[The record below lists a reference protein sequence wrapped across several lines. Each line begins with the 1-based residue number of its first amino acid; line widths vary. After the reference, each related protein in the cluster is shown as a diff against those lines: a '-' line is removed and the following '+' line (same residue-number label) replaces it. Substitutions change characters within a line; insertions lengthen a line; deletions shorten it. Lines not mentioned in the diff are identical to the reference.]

1 MTPENVVREFWRLMA
16 SNDFDAVAAVMA
28 PDVVIEW
35 PQSRERIRG
44 VANFARVNAEYPS
57 AGPWRFT
64 IERLVA
70 NGTEVV
76 TQVCVTDG
84 ARVAEP
90 ISFFTV
96 EAGRIVRLVEY
107 WPEPFAPGSDRAH
120 LTEPMD

>member
-1 MTPENVVREFWRLMA
+1 MTSEHVVREFWRLMA
-16 SNDFDAVAAVMA
+16 SNDFDSVAAVMA

-44 VANFARVNAEYPS
+44 VANYARVNAEYPS

-64 IERLVA
+64 VERLVA
-70 NGTEVV
+70 SGSEVV
-76 TQVCVTDG
+76 TQVRVTDG
-84 ARVAEP
+84 VQVAEP

-107 WPEPFAPGSDRAH
+107 GPEPFAPATDRAH